1 MRRRGAKRKESK
13 RWYENST
20 DLGANPF
27 RLWMGGILLF
37 FFCGYLGLIFSF
49 QGELPET
56 DLLEINRI
64 YQEVLLHWE
73 KPENLKGFQAEYDF
87 RVIDQNG
94 RELCHF
100 GEAAPHSVYEA
111 VRKQE
116 AYFLLSK
123 EGSVSGAVLIA
134 TNLRKLSAERE
145 VRLKTSLFVLFFIM
159 TAMIGFYFFYL
170 NRMILKP
177 FQKLEQFSKN
187 IAQGNLEAPLL
198 MDKKNI
204 FGAFTQSFDIMREE
218 LMNARKKEALAS
230 QEKKELVASLS
241 HDIKTPVT
249 AIKLMS
255 ELLLVQVKE
264 EKIRKKV
271 ASIYDKAEQINRL
284 ITDLFESALEELGE
298 MKTEPE
304 DNSSTRLGELF
315 AMADYAEK
323 LTIEEI
329 PECLIRVDL
338 DRLSQVIGNIIY
350 NSYKYA
356 GTEISVSFEQLP
368 NYLRV
373 IIRDFGSGVK
383 EEELPFIFQKFYRGK
398 EESVQKQKGAG
409 LGLYIAKSLMLK
421 MEGDIFCQN
430 VSGGFEVS
438 LLIPVC

>member
-13 RWYENST
+13 RWYENGT

-123 EGSVSGAVLIA
+123 EGRVSGAVLIA

-264 EKIRKKV
+264 EKVRKKA